1 MSTNPT
7 TTPTST
13 NPLSGIANAFTPNQ
27 GELMGRQSTLSEWI
41 GPYVADMLGKAKAMT
56 EQPYQV
62 YQGPLTAGTSA
73 LQEKAFQGIG
83 GLTVPRGLDM
93 AQGVAADVADEA
105 ADMGYYT
112 PSQFANQFSAPG
124 AYQAG
129 TFQGG
134 IFGGQQAQQYM
145 NPFIQSALT
154 PAMDELRR
162 QTEISRVQ
170 QAGRLAQA
178 GAFGGSRQAIM
189 ESELNRNLMDAQRR
203 AIGEGYMTAYDKAA
217 AQYNADM
224 ARAMEAQRM
233 GEQSRQ
239 FGASQGMTAAQ
250 LGAQYGTEAQRMA
263 EQSRQFGAQYGL
275 QGLAQRLDAARAL
288 GALGSAYGAEERAN
302 LAAMLG
308 AGATQ
313 RGIESEGIAAD
324 LAEFERQRDYPFKM
338 IQFEQSL
345 LQGLPVA
352 SVAAQYQQPSTL
364 TNVVNTAGGL
374 MDLYNRFFGSGATA
388 PAPSPAN
395 PNAPKP

>member
-1 MSTNPT
+1 MATTATTNQ
-7 TTPTST
+7 TST
-13 NPLSGIANAFTPNQ
+13 NPLSGIANAFTQQQ
-27 GELMGRQSTLSEWI
+27 GDLMGRQSTLSEWV
-41 GPYVADMLGKAKAMT
+41 GPYVTDMLGKAKALT

-73 LQEKAFQGIG
+73 LQEKALQGIG
-83 GLTVPRGLDM
+83 GLTMPQGLGA
-93 AQGVAADVADEA
+93 AQTVASDVASA
-105 ADMGYYT
+105 AKGLGFT
-112 PSQFANQFSAPG
+112 PSQFGNQFAAPG

-374 MDLYNRFFGSGATA
+374 MDLYNRFFKSGATA